1 LFGYDLHHLTFIC
14 TLNLFL
20 IFNYQAKLDE
30 GKVVIKKIHVSNE
43 ELKQKKQLRRE
54 LQLIRKLQHPNIVEL
69 VGFCYEYSGS
79 LVVPEKSNDVK
90 FQGNGDLGIISR
102 YASEKTMDDVNKGTH
117 FH

>member
-1 LFGYDLHHLTFIC
+1 
-14 TLNLFL
+14 L
-20 IFNYQAKLDE
+20 IIILNYQAKLDKDE
-30 GKVVIKKIHVSNE
+30 VVIKKISVPNE
-43 ELKQKKQLRRE
+43 ELKNKKKLSRE
-54 LQLIRKLQHPNIVEL
+54 LRLIRKLQHPNIVEL